1 MQEGEKLD
9 DSLTTWFSANG
20 AIAGATITAMV
31 AFAIFFLTR
40 AAEIVL
46 IWVNKKAT
54 RKRLVI
60 GLFQEV
66 KYNLIQLERF
76 HGGAPDSQTVRAKVL
91 SDSNFRPLVVR
102 AETAQFYDAIMVS
115 LPEIDAKCLIALS
128 RFYEKLRRQERIAD
142 AFESLAFMTIS
153 PDGRAHLVDSLW
165 EATRH
170 AEGDGWK
177 VLYEFELAYPRSWFS
192 AFK

>member
-1 MQEGEKLD
+1 MD

-20 AIAGATITAMV
+20 AIAGAIITAMV
-31 AFAIFFLTR
+31 ALAIFFLTR
-40 AAEIVL
+40 AIEIVSIL
-46 IWVNKKAT
+46 ANKKAT

-66 KYNLIQLERF
+66 KYNVAQLARF
-76 HGGAPDSQTVRAKVL
+76 HGAAADSHTVKGKVL
-91 SDSNFRPLVVR
+91 SDPNFRPLVVR
-102 AETAQFYDAIMVS
+102 AETAQFYDAITAS
-115 LPEIDAKCLIALS
+115 LPEIDTTCLIALS
-128 RFYEKLRRQERIAD
+128 QFYEKLRRQERIAA

-153 PDGRAHLVDSLW
+153 QDGRAQLVDALW
-165 EATRH
+165 EATRN

-177 VLYEFELAYPRSWFS
+177 VLYEFKLAYPPRWFN